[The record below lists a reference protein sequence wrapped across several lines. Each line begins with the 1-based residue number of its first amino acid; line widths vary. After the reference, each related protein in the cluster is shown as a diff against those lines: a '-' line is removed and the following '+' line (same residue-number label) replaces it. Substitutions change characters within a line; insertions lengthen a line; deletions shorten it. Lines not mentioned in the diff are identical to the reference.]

1 LLLSCY
7 PHEIILH
14 SIYGHLL
21 KGIAEKPVEAMD
33 NLLDSNAPPAHPEIK
48 KEPAVSS

>member
-1 LLLSCY
+1 MLSSY
-7 PHEIILH
+7 AHEIILH

-21 KGIAEKPVEAMD
+21 KGYAEKPVDAMD
-33 NLLDSNAPPAHPEIK
+33 NLLESNTTPAHPEIK